1 MNRSRQQMFNDLIL
15 PLINFK
21 MKKAEFLQ
29 VHDEI
34 IMSKIYLIRGQ
45 KVMLDRDLAELYGVE
60 TKQLKRQVTRNTE
73 RFPEDFMF
81 ELTQEE
87 FNNLRCQFGTSS
99 YWGGTRYLPMVFT
112 EHGVLMLS
120 SVLNSR
126 QAIQVNIQIMRVFT
140 QVRQM
145 LFDNTELRLAI
156 EEIRKKTDNNVRNIE
171 IVFQY
176 LDELIEKKEKPKARK
191 VIGYKIPKKK

>member
-60 TKQLKRQVTRNTE
+60 TKQLKRQVTRNME

-87 FNNLRCQFGTSS
+87 FNNLRCQFATSKNCR
-99 YWGGTRYLPMVFT
+99 TTPIF
-112 EHGVLMLS
+112 
-120 SVLNSR
+120 
-126 QAIQVNIQIMRVFT
+126 
-140 QVRQM
+140 
-145 LFDNTELRLAI
+145 
-156 EEIRKKTDNNVRNIE
+156 
-171 IVFQY
+171 
-176 LDELIEKKEKPKARK
+176 
-191 VIGYKIPKKK
+191 